1 MHTDMTAD
9 PTAFRDFEQAGWQRA
24 AEHYGEAFG
33 ALTTQTADALLDAVH
48 ATNGTRLLD
57 VATGPGFIAGAA
69 AARAAIVTG
78 LDFSPAMIAAARARF
93 PAIDFREGDAE
104 ALPVDEA
111 SFDAVVM
118 NFGMLHLAR
127 PEAAIAEAHRV
138 LRPGGRFAFTVWGA
152 PELALGFGLVV
163 RAVEKYGE
171 PGVGLPEGPPFF
183 QFSDAVACRTTLNAA
198 GFSDVDVGTLRLTWE
213 MTSPDTVFEAVS
225 HGGVRTAAVLR
236 AQTPGALE
244 QIRAAVRRGVE
255 AYWSRD
261 GTFAVPMLVVL
272 ASGMKA

>member
-1 MHTDMTAD
+1 MTQPFD
-9 PTAFRDFEQAGWQRA
+9 PAPFHDFERAGWQQA
-24 AEHYGEAFG
+24 AEHYGDAFG
-33 ALTTQTADALLDAVH
+33 RLTSRTADALLDAARVS
-48 ATNGTRLLD
+48 AGTRVLD
-57 VATGPGFIAGAA
+57 VATGPGYIAASA
-69 AARAAIVTG
+69 AARGASVTG
-78 LDFSPAMIAAARARF
+78 LDFSAAMIALARTHH

-104 ALPVDEA
+104 ALPFDAE

-127 PEAAIAEAHRV
+127 PDAAIAEAHRV
-138 LRPGGRFAFTVWGA
+138 LRPGGRFGFTVWGA

-198 GFSDVDVGTLRLTWE
+198 GFSDVDIGTLRLTWE
-213 MTSPDTVFEAVS
+213 MTSPDAVFAAVS
-225 HGGVRTAAVLR
+225 QGGVRTAAVLR
-236 AQTPGALE
+236 AQTPDALV

-255 AYWSRD
+255 AYWSKD

-272 ASGMKA
+272 ASGMTT